1 MARLVVI
8 NRSLAGSAFDL
19 SADWTTIGRAD
30 GNAFQLLEPSVS
42 GRHCEVRTL
51 GDNLVVRD
59 LLSTNGTFVNDERVQ
74 GEHEL
79 QDGDRLKIGP
89 LEFRIAL
96 NVDPVS
102 AGTSANGRW
111 TFTIRRLTAAAR

>member
-1 MARLVVI
+1 MK
-8 NRSLAGSAFDL
+8 
-19 SADWTTIGRAD
+19 
-30 GNAFQLLEPSVS
+30 
-42 GRHCEVRTL
+42 HCA
-51 GDNLVVRD
+51 LVVRREQAFVRD
-59 LLSTNGTFVNDERVQ
+59 FNSTNGTFVNDERVQ